1 MSVVLKKSTSEWI
14 LDKPYE
20 INRIHLSRTE
30 KCHTHNFVEIVY
42 TYRGRGR
49 HRIDDREYLV
59 EHGDLLIVNYHSN
72 HTVEPIEDLCYV
84 DLMLKPEYISE
95 SLRGTEDVF
104 LLLQLQDFTEF
115 NTDAVRTHAFVRLEG
130 EDRKKVETL
139 IEWTEEEQNRRA
151 AGSELVRHAALRL
164 LLGIVFRKMAEDEPR
179 QISVNAAMLR
189 YVEQNC
195 AEPLRLDDL
204 AARCHYTPEHFSRMF
219 KRYAGMTFKDYLVSC
234 RIKRAKRLLRDT
246 ELPIERVISECGFSN
261 RTAFFKHFFNAVGQS
276 PLQYRKNQK

>member
-20 INRIHLSRTE
+20 INRIHLTRTE
-30 KCHTHNFVEIVY
+30 ERHTHNFVEIVY

-49 HRIDDREYLV
+49 HRIDDGEYLV

-84 DLMLKPEYISE
+84 DLMLKPEYLGE

-115 NTDAVRTHAFVRLEG
+115 NADAVRSHAFVHLDG
-130 EDRKKVETL
+130 EERKKVEML
-139 IEWTEEEQNRRA
+139 IEWTEEEQHRQA

-164 LLGIVFRKMAEDEPR
+164 LLGIILRKMAEEEPR

-189 YVEQNC
+189 YIEQNC
-195 AEPLRLDDL
+195 AEPLRLDAL
-204 AARCHYTPEHFSRMF
+204 AARCHYTSEHFSRMF
-219 KRYAGMTFKDYLVSC
+219 KRYAGKTFKEYLLSC
-234 RIKRAKRLLRDT
+234 RIKRARRLLRDT
-246 ELPIERVISECGFSN
+246 EMSIEHVISECGFSN
-261 RTAFFKHFFNAVGQS
+261 RTAFFKRFSEAVGQS
-276 PLQYRKNQK
+276 PFQYRKNQK